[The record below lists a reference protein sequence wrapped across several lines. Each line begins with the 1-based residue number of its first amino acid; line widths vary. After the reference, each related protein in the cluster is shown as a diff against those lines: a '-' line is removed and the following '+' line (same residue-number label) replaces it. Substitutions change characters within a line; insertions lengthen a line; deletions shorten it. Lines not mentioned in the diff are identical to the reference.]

1 MHKRAVAFFGRN
13 NLRAEELENLSLDHL
28 PFPRK
33 VSRCIALDREN
44 IKCNAVAEIHIDL
57 LLFHLRGA
65 AVANVRKRVSIA
77 EALFRVLE
85 LVDFTL
91 LLRIPDFQ
99 ELLVIF
105 PRHEKVE
112 IIVPRNKAAVAD
124 CTDTAAAAEIT
135 GQMISLAPVVKH
147 NGHFQIFFLQP
158 AQNFVLGIKHLFSP
172 LPLRSG

>member
-44 IKCNAVAEIHIDL
+44 IKRNAVAEIHIDL

-65 AVANVRKRVSIA
+65 AVADVRKRVRIA

-135 GQMISLAPVVKH
+135 GQMVSLAPVVKH
-147 NGHFQIFFLQP
+147 DGHFQIFFLQP

>member
-1 MHKRAVAFFGRN
+1 MR
-13 NLRAEELENLSLDHL
+13 
-28 PFPRK
+28 
-33 VSRCIALDREN
+33 
-44 IKCNAVAEIHIDL
+44 
-57 LLFHLRGA
+57 
-65 AVANVRKRVSIA
+65 IA

-135 GQMISLAPVVKH
+135 GQMVSLAPVVKH
-147 NGHFQIFFLQP
+147 DGHFQIFFLQP

>member
-1 MHKRAVAFFGRN
+1 M
-13 NLRAEELENLSLDHL
+13 
-28 PFPRK
+28 
-33 VSRCIALDREN
+33 
-44 IKCNAVAEIHIDL
+44 AEIHIDL

-65 AVANVRKRVSIA
+65 AVADVRKRVRIA

-112 IIVPRNKAAVAD
+112 IIVPRNKAAVA
-124 CTDTAAAAEIT
+124 EIT
-135 GQMISLAPVVKH
+135 GQMVSLAPVVKH
-147 NGHFQIFFLQP
+147 DGHFQIFFLQP